1 MRIAT
6 KHDSIDEI
14 REETRHLVEEGRV
27 SRQQKLYTLCQY
39 FPSGEWR
46 YIEKKLEDHDFL
58 PRDRVIDL
66 LANESW
72 ETDR

>member
-1 MRIAT
+1 MSTAT
-6 KHDSIDEI
+6 KNYSIDAI
-14 REETRHLVEEGRV
+14 KEEARHLVEEGCV

-39 FPSGEWR
+39 FPTGEWR
-46 YIEKKLEDHDFL
+46 CIEAELENNDFL

-66 LANESW
+66 LAQESW